1 MALRVTCL
9 FGLLALGLHA
19 QEPVI
24 DTVRYVE
31 TYPTRLT
38 WRNSLTTTGNSFVIR
53 DTELGSDL
61 TLNPERSVHFHTS
74 LQFRALELGFGF
86 SPAWLNPDRDLEG
99 ARLFNLD
106 FRLYTG
112 RWMHAFAYLDQVGFR
127 ADFNG
132 IDLPFPDFATR
143 KVGGTTSFVLNRR
156 FSFRAIHSQNEWQL
170 SSAGSFVPR
179 VLAYYTRYQLNT
191 GLGNETQ
198 HSFDLALGPGYHY
211 NWVLGKHWLLSAGNT
226 TGLRINILEL
236 EEGTNTYWLW
246 ETQFRATLAYNSDT
260 FFGGVGGQY
269 TFYEHGAGSS
279 TRLDDRI
286 HYVQLY
292 LGYRF
297 RGPDSWNRAA
307 DRINRKFGWD

>member
-1 MALRVTCL
+1 MDLRLTGLAFFMV
-9 FGLLALGLHA
+9 FGLYA
-19 QEPVI
+19 QEAVI

-53 DTELGSDL
+53 DTGLDSDL

-86 SPAWLNPDRDLEG
+86 SPAWLNPDRDMEG

-112 RWMHAFAYLDQVGFR
+112 RWMHALMYLDQVGFR

-143 KVGGTTSFVLNRR
+143 KVGGSTSFVLNRR
-156 FSFRAIHSQNEWQL
+156 FSFRAIHSQNEWQTK
-170 SSAGSFVPR
+170 SAGSFVPR
-179 VLAYYTRYQLNT
+179 MLAYYTRYQLQT
-191 GLGNETQ
+191 GAGSETQ
-198 HSFDLALGPGYHY
+198 HSFDLGVGPGYHY

-226 TGLRINILEL
+226 TGLGINILEL
-236 EEGTNTYWLW
+236 EQGTNTYWLW

-260 FFGGVGGQY
+260 LFAGVGGQY
-269 TFYEHGAGSS
+269 TFYEHGAGSQ

-286 HYVQLY
+286 HYVQFY

-297 RGPDSWNRAA
+297 SAPESWNRAA

>member
-1 MALRVTCL
+1 MALRLTLLTCL
-9 FGLLALGLHA
+9 LFSGLFA
-19 QEPVI
+19 QQPDI

-38 WRNSLTTTGNSFVIR
+38 WRNSLTSTGNSFVLR
-53 DTELGSDL
+53 DTELGTDL
-61 TLNPERSVHFHTS
+61 TLNPERSVYFHTS

-112 RWMHAFAYLDQVGFR
+112 RWMHALTYVDQVGFR
-127 ADFNG
+127 ADFEG
-132 IDLPFPDFATR
+132 IEFPFPDFASR

-156 FSFRAIHSQNEWQL
+156 FSFRAIHSQNEWQMK
-170 SSAGSFVPR
+170 SAGSFVPR
-179 VLAYYTRYQLNT
+179 MMAYYTRYQLT
-191 GLGNETQ
+191 TDAGSETQ
-198 HSFDLALGPGYHY
+198 HSFDLGLGPGYHY
-211 NWVLGKHWLLSAGNT
+211 NWVLGKHWLISAGVT
-226 TGLRINILEL
+226 AGLGFNILEL

-246 ETQFRATLAYNSDT
+246 ETQFRSTLGYNSDT
-260 FFGGVGGQY
+260 LFAGIGGQY
-269 TFYEHGAGSS
+269 TFYEHGAGSQ

-286 HYVQLY
+286 HYVQAY

-297 RGPDSWNRAA
+297 RAPDSWNRAA